1 MRCKSQGLAAMTHEG
16 DVVFFEEL
24 ADEKVLV
31 DNGYM
36 YRVRVE
42 ILKLLNELVRSLRPF
57 STK

>member
-1 MRCKSQGLAAMTHEG
+1 MTHEG

-24 ADEKVLV
+24 ADGKVLV

-42 ILKLLNELVRSLRPF
+42 ILKFSNELVRSLGPF